1 MRVLIFAFI
10 AGVAGFMAW
19 LWFQPVCKG
28 GVVVVNEAACA
39 RTAGYDAAFCRL
51 AFAQSKKIAQD
62 SGPYYP
68 TLWECNQAWPKCME
82 RGPTGE
88 ATAVPTSWCVVRKP
102 DGKLDR
108 LSPQYD
114 NYRQ

>member
-1 MRVLIFAFI
+1 MRVLVFAFI

-28 GVVVVNEAACA
+28 GTVLADEMACA
-39 RTAGYDAAFCRL
+39 RTVGYTADFCRR
-51 AFAQSKKIAQD
+51 AFSNSKQIAQV
-62 SGPYYP
+62 SGARYP

-88 ATAVPTSWCVVRKP
+88 AVPVPTSWCIVRSA
-102 DGKLDR
+102 DGKLQR
-108 LSPQYD
+108 LTPQYD